1 MPPRRAPLPVRVS
14 RRSQLITAL
23 RQRVRPIVIE
33 DQELACPFARLLRA
47 RELQVWAPGEVVAD
61 TMSYSIARCYGT
73 DIEGQWHMGRY
84 VLPGN
89 VEKVILKPK
98 QDVGQTAM
106 MVPRAAAR
114 PRNVSGST
122 PLSHVKRLSTTERP
136 SDAAGG
142 LPCCVRFGLW
152 ICYVRILHA
161 NTADTS
167 ARIGSSIRGDLGRDE
182 NAQVIGTSSQS
193 SIRNTGAGK

>member
-1 MPPRRAPLPVRVS
+1 MFERDYVEAVPPRRAPLPVRVS

-84 VLPGN
+84 VLPARAGRWR
-89 VEKVILKPK
+89 LRPT
-98 QDVGQTAM
+98 QDVGQTTRM
-106 MVPRAAAR
+106 LPPAAAR
-114 PRNVSGST
+114 SRNVSGS
-122 PLSHVKRLSTTERP
+122 
-136 SDAAGG
+136 
-142 LPCCVRFGLW
+142 
-152 ICYVRILHA
+152 
-161 NTADTS
+161 
-167 ARIGSSIRGDLGRDE
+167 
-182 NAQVIGTSSQS
+182 
-193 SIRNTGAGK
+193 